1 MKKPFKVI
9 RSNTIR
15 FYIVSRTIDL
25 FTTDGASGMGM
36 NVRTLLML
44 LAVFLM
50 ELPISTTWAQSPLIE
65 GAKKEGELNWYT
77 SMSAVDHTKYLE
89 LFNKNTRSSK

>member
-1 MKKPFKVI
+1 
-9 RSNTIR
+9 
-15 FYIVSRTIDL
+15 
-25 FTTDGASGMGM
+25 MGM
-36 NVRTLLML
+36 NVRTLLIL

-89 LFNKNTRSSK
+89 LFNKKVLLGFLWIHVQFSAEEQNRYPEVLKFPEPSCC